1 MRIILTSLFA
11 ILSIVSIAQPA
22 TPDICL
28 VTVDPT
34 YTFHQVVWEKDTIS
48 VDIDYYN
55 IYMETATGPSL
66 LGVRDFDSSSVYND
80 FVNDPDVDSVTFY
93 LSAVDFTGA
102 ESALSAPHSTMHLWV
117 VDNGIG
123 GITCT
128 WTHYEGQTV
137 GTYECMRDTLLND
150 TWETVFSAGWSSV
163 SWDDNDMPGT
173 PSMQYKLMT
182 TFSGVCSTQKAI
194 GDFNSSRSNRT
205 ATISAPVSIEETAF
219 VINELYPN
227 PVDDILNLKGSQQF
241 GQLQEIVIYNNQGKL
256 IKKVN
261 LDVNNGDF
269 HIKMDLS
276 ELAADAYL
284 VVINSTSGT
293 YHQQFIKK

>member
-1 MRIILTSLFA
+1 MRTLLTSLLVLLA
-11 ILSIVSIAQPA
+11 IVSIAQLA

-34 YTFHQVVWEKDTIS
+34 YTYHQVVWEKDTVS
-48 VDIDYYN
+48 VNIDYYN
-55 IYMETATGPSL
+55 IYMETTGGPSL
-66 LGVRDFDSSSVYND
+66 LGLRDFDSSSVYSD
-80 FVNDPDVDSVTFY
+80 FVNDPDVDSVTYY

-102 ESALSAPHSTMHLWV
+102 ESALSAPHSTMHLRV
-117 VDNGIG
+117 MDNGIG

-128 WTHYEGQTV
+128 WSHYEGQSV

-150 TWETVFSAGWSSV
+150 TWEMVFSAGWSSV

-205 ATISAPVSIEETAF
+205 ATISAPVNVEETAF

-241 GQLQEIVIYNNQGKL
+241 GQIQEIVIYNTQGKL
-256 IKKVN
+256 IKK
-261 LDVNNGDF
+261 LDLDLNNGDF
-269 HIKMDLS
+269 HIEVDLR
-276 ELAADAYL
+276 ELAADTYV
-284 VVINSTSGT
+284 VVINSTNSNF
-293 YHQQFIKK
+293 HQQFIKK

>member
-1 MRIILTSLFA
+1 MRTLLTSLLVLLA
-11 ILSIVSIAQPA
+11 IVSIAQLA
-22 TPDICL
+22 TPEICL

-34 YTFHQVVWEKDTIS
+34 YTYHQVVWEKDTVS
-48 VDIDYYN
+48 VNIDYYN
-55 IYMETATGPSL
+55 IYMETTGGPSL
-66 LGVRDFDSSSVYND
+66 LGLREFDSSSVYSD
-80 FVNDPDVDSVTFY
+80 FVNDPDVDSVTYY

-102 ESALSAPHSTMHLWV
+102 ESALSPPHSTMHLRV
-117 VDNGIG
+117 MDNGIG

-128 WTHYEGQTV
+128 WSHYEGQSV

-150 TWETVFSAGWSSV
+150 TWEMVFSAGWSSV

-205 ATISAPVSIEETAF
+205 ATISAPVNVEETAF

-241 GQLQEIVIYNNQGKL
+241 GQIQEIEIYNTQGKL
-256 IKKVN
+256 IKK
-261 LDVNNGDF
+261 LDLDLSNGDF
-269 HIKMDLS
+269 HIEVDLR
-276 ELAADAYL
+276 ELAADTYV
-284 VVINSTSGT
+284 VVINSTNGNF
-293 YHQQFIKK
+293 HQQFIKK